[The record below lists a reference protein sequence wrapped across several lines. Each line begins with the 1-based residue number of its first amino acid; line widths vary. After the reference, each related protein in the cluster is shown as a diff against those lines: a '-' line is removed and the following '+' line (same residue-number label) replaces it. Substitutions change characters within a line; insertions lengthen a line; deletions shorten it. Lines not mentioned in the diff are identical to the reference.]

1 MVDPVASLKA
11 IYSALAPD
19 GVYLWSEANCSHEAH
34 ENRNPLGRTFHAIS
48 PLHCMTV
55 SLAHNGAGLGTV
67 IGERGARELA
77 GKAGFSKFE
86 RLPIQ
91 NPFNQFFALG
101 R

>member
-1 MVDPVASLKA
+1 
-11 IYSALAPD
+11 
-19 GVYLWSEANCSHEAH
+19 
-34 ENRNPLGRTFHAIS
+34 
-48 PLHCMTV
+48 MTV
-55 SLAHNGAGLGTV
+55 SLAYNGAGLGTV

-86 RLPIQ
+86 KLPIQ

>member
-1 MVDPVASLKA
+1 MTPTKIATHSVEPFMQ
-11 IYSALAPD
+11 SA
-19 GVYLWSEANCSHEAH
+19 
-34 ENRNPLGRTFHAIS
+34 

-55 SLAHNGAGLGTV
+55 SLAYNGAGLGTV

-77 GKAGFSKFE
+77 GKVGFSKFE
-86 RLPIQ
+86 KLPIQ